1 MWKCGKKCGK
11 LSAVFKGT
19 FEYRIDAKGRLP
31 VPAPFRRLL
40 VQDGHSAAVV
50 ATLLDQC
57 LAVYTL
63 SQWQGLEAQLLSM
76 PPFAKQAKA
85 LIRRLASQASEC
97 SLDQQGRILIPPVLR
112 RGAKLEKD
120 VVVVGVLNRFEVW
133 EPSAW
138 ATFLKDSEQI
148 LDDVTLPSSTAEV

>member
-1 MWKCGKKCGK
+1 MWEKVWKTIR
-11 LSAVFKGT
+11 AVFKGT

-40 VQDGHSAAVV
+40 GQDGGPASVV

-63 SQWQGLEAQLLSM
+63 PQWQVLEQQLLSM
-76 PPFAKQAKA
+76 PPFAKQSKA
-85 LIRRLASQASEC
+85 LARRLASQAAEC
-97 SLDQQGRILIPPVLR
+97 PLDQQGRILVPPVLR
-112 RGAKLEKD
+112 REARLEKD
-120 VVVVGVLNRFEVW
+120 VIVVGVLNRFEVW

-138 ATFLKDSEQI
+138 AEFLRESEQL
-148 LDDVTLPSSTAEV
+148 LDDVILPSSTAEV